1 MNDPVFLAIFSGR
14 LSIYIFEGSGKVKLV
29 GIAYLDADIFY
40 RRVRGFQKLRSPG
53 HTVVDQEFLWSLSD
67 HFFKNFAEVA
77 SVQIQSL
84 SHIFYGNGKRIILR
98 DKGNGFIRIKLESFS
113 VLNSASGGGT
123 CKQGVHD
130 QIKVSDQM
138 KGRGFGGTGS
148 QMEQFTFQSFGNLMG
163 GGDKNRGFRGKSRSI
178 QDLFCLQSA
187 EFHPESIPHAVDLYR
202 RPEDL
207 LPISVRQDLP
217 KRHFH
222 L

>member
-1 MNDPVFLAIFSGR
+1 M
-14 LSIYIFEGSGKVKLV
+14 
-29 GIAYLDADIFY
+29 
-40 RRVRGFQKLRSPG
+40 
-53 HTVVDQEFLWSLSD
+53 DQEFLWSLSD

-98 DKGNGFIRIKLESFS
+98 DKGNGFIRIKLGSFS

-148 QMEQFTFQSFGNLMG
+148 QMEQFTFQCFVNLMG
-163 GGDKNRGFRGKSRSI
+163 GGDKTGDSVESPAVSRISFAFSPLNSTHAYS
-178 QDLFCLQSA
+178 QGSSLSA
-187 EFHPESIPHAVDLYR
+187 
-202 RPEDL
+202 
-207 LPISVRQDLP
+207 
-217 KRHFH
+217 K
-222 L
+222 